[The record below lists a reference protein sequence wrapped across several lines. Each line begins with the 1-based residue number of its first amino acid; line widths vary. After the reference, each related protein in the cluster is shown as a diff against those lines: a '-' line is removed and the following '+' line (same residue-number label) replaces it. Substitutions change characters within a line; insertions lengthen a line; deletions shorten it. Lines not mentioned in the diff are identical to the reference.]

1 MSRML
6 ILIIGALCATLVL
19 LLVNDERGTTF
30 GMDNDA
36 FARVAMLGVLGA
48 VLAAGVLRRGMRF
61 QDTARQAAVWL
72 VLLMGLVASYQYRF
86 ELQNIAS
93 RVTAGLIPS
102 RPQTAFGA
110 DGALRVSIGKASN
123 GHFEADG
130 AVNGAGVSFLVD
142 TGASSVVLTM
152 EAAKAAGIQPDG
164 LSFTFPVSTANG
176 MAFAAKVALDEVR
189 IGGIA
194 RNNVSAMVAEQGKL
208 DQSLLGMSFLSTLSA
223 YAVQQD
229 QMILQD

>member
-1 MSRML
+1 VSRLL
-6 ILIIGALCATLVL
+6 ILILGALGATLVL
-19 LLVNDERGTTF
+19 LLVNNERGSTF
-30 GMDNDA
+30 GIANDA
-36 FARVAMLGVLGA
+36 FARIAMLGVLAA
-48 VLAAGVLRRGMRF
+48 VLAAGVMRRGMKF

-72 VLLMGLVASYQYRF
+72 VLLIALVASYQYRF

-110 DGALRVSIGKASN
+110 DGALRVTIGKASN

-164 LSFTFPVSTANG
+164 LAFTFPVSTANG
-176 MAFAAKVALDEVR
+176 IAFAAKVTLGEVK
-189 IGGIA
+189 IGDIE
-194 RNNVSAMVAEQGKL
+194 RRNVSALVAEQGKL
-208 DQSLLGMSFLSTLSA
+208 DQSLLGMSFLSSLSA

>member
-1 MSRML
+1 MSRTL
-6 ILIIGALCATLVL
+6 ILILGALGATLVL
-19 LLVNDERGTTF
+19 LLVNNERGTTL
-30 GMDNDA
+30 GMDNND
-36 FARVAMLGVLGA
+36 FARLATLGVLAA

-61 QDTARQAAVWL
+61 QDTARQAAFWIVM
-72 VLLMGLVASYQYRF
+72 LLGLVAAYQYRF
-86 ELQNIAS
+86 DLQNIAS

-110 DGALRVSIGKASN
+110 DGALRVTIGKASN

-164 LSFTFPVSTANG
+164 LAFTFPVSTANG
-176 MAFAAKVALDEVR
+176 MAFAAKVTLDEVR
-189 IGGIA
+189 IGDIA
-194 RNNVSAMVAEQGKL
+194 RNNVSAMVAEEGKL
-208 DQSLLGMSFLSTLSA
+208 DQSLLGMSFLSSLSA